1 MAASACQLSN
11 AERAEPAASA
21 RLCAWSCAI
30 ELRTPAVMD
39 FVDLTDRLAACV
51 DRSGIEHGLLNLQC
65 LHTSAALLLNEN
77 EPLLHEDFRAL
88 LERWAPRGAGWQ
100 HDRFDVR
107 TVNLAPGERPNG
119 HAHARALVLRST
131 ECLNVVGGRLQL
143 GRWQRV
149 FLVECDEA
157 RDRTVSV
164 MVLGV
169 AGSRAMRGS

>member
-1 MAASACQLSN
+1 MATTAPHPSELPADPPLSAFTCT
-11 AERAEPAASA
+11 
-21 RLCAWSCAI
+21 I
-30 ELRTPAVMD
+30 ELRTAGPMH
-39 FVDLTDRLAACV
+39 FVDLTDWLIACV
-51 DRSGIEHGLLNLQC
+51 ERSGITHGLANLQC
-65 LHTSAALLLNEN
+65 LHTSAALVVNEN

-88 LERWAPRGAGWQ
+88 LERWAPAGAGWQ
-100 HDRFDVR
+100 HDRFEVR

-119 HAHARALVLRST
+119 HAHARALVLRTT

-149 FLVECDEA
+149 FLLECDEA

-169 AGSRAMRGS
+169 PRSCA

>member
-1 MAASACQLSN
+1 MTATALQPPESTREALSAFTCTL
-11 AERAEPAASA
+11 
-21 RLCAWSCAI
+21 
-30 ELRTPAVMD
+30 ELRTAGPMHFA
-39 FVDLTDRLAACV
+39 DLTDELALCV

-65 LHTSAALLLNEN
+65 LHTSAALVVNEN
-77 EPLLHEDFRAL
+77 EPLLHEDFRSL
-88 LERWAPRGAGWQ
+88 LERWAPRDAGWQ
-100 HDRFDVR
+100 HDRFEVR

-149 FLVECDEA
+149 FLLECDES
-157 RDRTVSV
+157 RDRAVSV

-169 AGSRAMRGS
+169 PRSCA

>member
-1 MAASACQLSN
+1 MAAPGLPHDIQPIRHL
-11 AERAEPAASA
+11 PTAAP
-21 RLCAWSCAI
+21 LCAWSCTLEI
-30 ELRTPAVMD
+30 RTPDAMH
-39 FVDLTDRLAACV
+39 FADLTDELTRCV

-77 EPLLHEDFRAL
+77 EPLLHEDFRSL

-164 MVLGV
+164 MLLGV
-169 AGSRAMRGS
+169 RRPCA

>member
-1 MAASACQLSN
+1 MAATACLPSN
-11 AERAEPAASA
+11 TETPVPA
-21 RLCAWSCAI
+21 RLCAWSCAL
-30 ELRTPAVMD
+30 EVRAPGAMH
-39 FVDLTDRLAACV
+39 FVDLTERLAACV
-51 DRSGIEHGLLNLQC
+51 ARSGIEHGLVNLQC

-119 HAHARALVLRST
+119 HAHARALLLRST
-131 ECLNVVGGRLQL
+131 ECLNVVGGRLEL

-164 MVLGV
+164 LVLGV
-169 AGSRAMRGS
+169 ARPCA

>member
-1 MAASACQLSN
+1 MAASTRLASN
-11 AERAEPAASA
+11 ANPPDSPRV
-21 RLCAWSCAI
+21 CAWSCALEI
-30 ELRTPAVMD
+30 PTPGAMH
-39 FVDLTDRLAACV
+39 FVDLTERLAACV
-51 DRSGIEHGLLNLQC
+51 ERSGIEHGLVNLQC

-100 HDRFDVR
+100 HDRFSVR

-149 FLVECDEA
+149 FLVECDDA

-164 MVLGV
+164 MMLGV
-169 AGSRAMRGS
+169 ARPCA

>member
-1 MAASACQLSN
+1 MAAIVFQPFN
-11 AERAEPAASA
+11 ADPARHSPAAA
-21 RLCAWSCAI
+21 QLCAWSCALEI
-30 ELRTPAVMD
+30 RTAGAMD
-39 FVDLTDRLAACV
+39 FADLTEELDRCV
-51 DRSGIEHGLLNLQC
+51 QRAGIEHGLLNLQC

-169 AGSRAMRGS
+169 RSCA